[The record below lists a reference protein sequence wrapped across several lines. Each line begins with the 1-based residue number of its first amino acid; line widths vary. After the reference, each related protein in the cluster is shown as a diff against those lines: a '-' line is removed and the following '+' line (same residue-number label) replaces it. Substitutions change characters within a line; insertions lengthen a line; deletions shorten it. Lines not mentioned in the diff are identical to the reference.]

1 MSVLETYKN
10 LRIVESCST
19 RCMSVWWNSGVD
31 GRDGE
36 EERPGV
42 GEVSGLGCQLS
53 PEGNA
58 PQRRLLRLRW
68 HLLSITNYQF
78 VNIYNE
84 ARDTS
89 TSWCTHTSSIPSDW
103 WMIVGVELAP
113 VEPQVRVQDASR
125 IQVSRREFP
134 EDFSQRCL
142 NMQCWLPHG
151 PSKTRVEAGR
161 NTLAI

>member
-1 MSVLETYKN
+1 
-10 LRIVESCST
+10 
-19 RCMSVWWNSGVD
+19 MSVWWNSGVD

-103 WMIVGVELAP
+103 WMIVRVELAP
-113 VEPQVRVQDASR
+113 VEPRSGYKM
-125 IQVSRREFP
+125 RREFKSLGGSFQKISAKGALTCNVGYHMAQARL
-134 EDFSQRCL
+134 E
-142 NMQCWLPHG
+142 
-151 PSKTRVEAGR
+151 
-161 NTLAI
+161 